1 FQGTYDD
8 LLSKLNTAL
17 ASNAAP
23 ALVQVYDIGQRYM
36 YDSGQVVP
44 MQAFIDRDKF
54 STADFEPAVINYY
67 KYQDK
72 LQSMPFNASSSI
84 FYYNKDAFTEVGLD
98 PAKPPVTFSEITDAA
113 KKLTKK
119 DASGNTVRYGFGPS
133 IYGWFFEQL
142 LATSGAL
149 YADHGNGRDDRATK
163 VVYNNAAGKAILDW
177 WKAGIDGG
185 YFYNPGI
192 DNAGAT
198 TAFQS
203 GKTAMY
209 LESSA
214 ALRGNINTA
223 KFQVGTGLFARP
235 DNKPANGGNIIGGAS
250 LYIMKSRPAEEQ
262 QAAWEFVKYAMTP
275 AVQAQWQSDTGY
287 YAVVKTAYNEAPAKE
302 WATKYPQFQTPVDQS
317 RNSPQNRMTNTAAL
331 CGSGPPSRPT
341 RLIHGGLRY
350 LEIFD
355 FALVRS
361 DMREREILLRIA
373 SHLVFPLPFLLPLYR
388 PTFLYQLKLRLGM
401 QLYDLLSLDKS
412 LPKRQHL
419 DRSATLA
426 AEPSLE
432 PDGLAGAWRFYD
444 AQVPLV
450 ERLVVENLVDASAHG
465 ASVLNHARVIEFLRE
480 DDRVVGARV
489 RD

>member
-1 FQGTYDD
+1 MRRFAALALVISFVATACGGAGGLGGSDQAALAPAKDVKPAAHIVWWHAMSGVNGDALNKIVAGFNSSQTKIKVEAVFQGTYDD

-23 ALVQVYDIGQRYM
+23 ALAQVYDIGQAYM
-36 YDSGQVVP
+36 RASGEIVP
-44 MQAFIDRDKF
+44 IQAFIDRDKF
-54 STADFEPAVINYY
+54 DTSDFEPAVINYY

-72 LQSMPFNASSSI
+72 LQSMPWNASSSI

-98 PAKPPVTFSEITDAA
+98 PAKPPVTSTEITEAA

-149 YADHGNGRDDRATK
+149 YADNGNGRDDRATK

-185 YFYNPGI
+185 YFYNPGQ

-250 LYIMKSRPAEEQ
+250 LYIMKSRPVEEQ

-302 WATKYPQFQTPVDQS
+302 WATKYPQFQTPVDQI
-317 RNSPQNRMTNTAAL
+317 RNSPQNRMTNGAVLGVFAQARARTQKMIESVLLGQATSQQALDAA
-331 CGSGPPSRPT
+331 
-341 RLIHGGLRY
+341 
-350 LEIFD
+350 
-355 FALVRS
+355 
-361 DMREREILLRIA
+361 
-373 SHLVFPLPFLLPLYR
+373 
-388 PTFLYQLKLRLGM
+388 
-401 QLYDLLSLDKS
+401 
-412 LPKRQHL
+412 
-419 DRSATLA
+419 A
-426 AEPSLE
+426 AEVN
-432 PDGLAGAWRFYD
+432 D
-444 AQVPLV
+444 AIDKY
-450 ERLVVENLVDASAHG
+450 NKA
-465 ASVLNHARVIEFLRE
+465 NK
-480 DDRVVGARV
+480 
-489 RD
+489 

>member
-1 FQGTYDD
+1 MEGRMRKRAALAIALSMVAAACGGGTPGGGGAASPTGDQSALAPGKDVKPAANITWWHAMSGINGEALNKIVNNFNASQSAIKVTTVFQGTYDD
-8 LLSKLNTAL
+8 LLTKLNTAL

-23 ALVQVYDIGQRYM
+23 ALVQVYDIAQRYM

-54 STADFEPAVINYY
+54 DTSDFEPAVLNYY

-72 LQSMPFNASSSI
+72 LQSMPFNSSSSI
-84 FYYNKDAFTEVGLD
+84 FYYNKDAFKEVGLD
-98 PAKPPVTFSEITDAA
+98 PDKPPVTFSEITDAA

-119 DASGNTVRYGFGPS
+119 DASGATVRWGFGPS
-133 IYGWFFEQL
+133 IYGWFWEQL

-149 YADHGNGRDDRATK
+149 YADNGNGRDDRATK

-223 KFQVGTGLFARP
+223 KFQVGTGLYARP
-235 DNKPANGGNIIGGAS
+235 DSRPKDGGNIIGGAS
-250 LYIMKSRPAEEQ
+250 LYIMKSRPLDEQ

-275 AVQAQWQSDTGY
+275 AVQAQWESDTGY
-287 YAVVKTAYNEAPAKE
+287 YAIRKSAYNEAPAKE
-302 WATKYPQFQTPVDQS
+302 WATKYPQFLTAVNQI
-317 RNSPQNRMTNTAAL
+317 RESPQNRFTNGAVLGVMPQARARTQKMIESVILGQATTQQALDAAV
-331 CGSGPPSRPT
+331 S
-341 RLIHGGLRY
+341 
-350 LEIFD
+350 EVND
-355 FALVRS
+355 AV
-361 DMREREILLRIA
+361 
-373 SHLVFPLPFLLPLYR
+373 
-388 PTFLYQLKLRLGM
+388 
-401 QLYDLLSLDKS
+401 DKYN
-412 LPKRQHL
+412 K
-419 DRSATLA
+419 A
-426 AEPSLE
+426 
-432 PDGLAGAWRFYD
+432 
-444 AQVPLV
+444 
-450 ERLVVENLVDASAHG
+450 NK
-465 ASVLNHARVIEFLRE
+465 
-480 DDRVVGARV
+480 
-489 RD
+489 

>member
-1 FQGTYDD
+1 MRKLAVFAIALSMVAAAGGGGSPGGGAGGSASGDQSALAPGKDVKPAANITWWHAMSGINGEALNKIVNNFNASQSAIKVTTVFQGSYDD

-17 ASNAAP
+17 ASHAAP

-54 STADFEPAVINYY
+54 DTADFEPAVINYY

-72 LQSMPFNASSSI
+72 LQSMPFNASSAI
-84 FYYNKDAFTEVGLD
+84 LYFNKDAFKEVGLD
-98 PAKPPVTFSEITDAA
+98 PTKPPQTFTEVADAA

-119 DASGNTVRYGFGPS
+119 DASGQTVRFGFGPS
-133 IYGWFFEQL
+133 IYGWLFEQL
-142 LATSGAL
+142 LATSASP
-149 YADHGNGRDDRATK
+149 YADNGNGRDNRATT
-163 VVYNNAAGKAILDW
+163 VVYNNAQGKAILDW
-177 WKAGIDGG
+177 WKAGLDGG

-250 LYIMKSRPAEEQ
+250 LYIMKSRPVDEQ

-275 AVQAQWQSDTGY
+275 AVQAQWQADTGY
-287 YAVVKTAYNEAPAKE
+287 YPIRKSAYNEGPSKD
-302 WATKYPQFQTPVDQS
+302 WSTKYPQFLTAINEIRD
-317 RNSPQNRMTNTAAL
+317 SPQNRFTNGAVLGVMPQARARTQKMIESVLLGKETSQAAL
-331 CGSGPPSRPT
+331 
-341 RLIHGGLRY
+341 
-350 LEIFD
+350 D
-355 FALVRS
+355 
-361 DMREREILLRIA
+361 
-373 SHLVFPLPFLLPLYR
+373 
-388 PTFLYQLKLRLGM
+388 
-401 QLYDLLSLDKS
+401 
-412 LPKRQHL
+412 
-419 DRSATLA
+419 SAVTEMNTQIDSYNKA
-426 AEPSLE
+426 NKP
-432 PDGLAGAWRFYD
+432 
-444 AQVPLV
+444 
-450 ERLVVENLVDASAHG
+450 
-465 ASVLNHARVIEFLRE
+465 
-480 DDRVVGARV
+480 
-489 RD
+489 